1 MSKKRTRILIA
12 SLCGAALVAWAV
24 LMAVVFGKDPE
35 PKKPASV
42 SATPTATPTNAPEN
56 KIKVWLQ
63 TGEYHQDPK
72 LGRSCLMER
81 VYDPVSNQILIT
93 SYTGGVKDTVTKIEP
108 NVTTE
113 TQTWDDGSRTKT
125 LTYDHNGRCT
135 QWVEEKSIKLD
146 YSDWDSFEGDPY
158 ERTLEKEEYEYYDN
172 GNRKRCVHYWKTGD
186 GPLLMTLEVE
196 YDELGRYMKK
206 TRYSKTAD
214 GLDVR
219 PEHQSVYEYD
229 PQHEKACAVKN
240 YCWNEDTQELEFD
253 RGERLI
259 YDEDGSSRLEI
270 QYGADAEWLVVD
282 RYDPQERIV
291 YHLYQSD
298 GSWATVNYTGS
309 EIILTLHETYDDS
322 TSIAYYDKD
331 GRLLRAKSDGV
342 LTWEEDS
349 ADPILTSIRTTYE
362 YDTDGRL
369 VKIDHRV
376 SEPDGKL
383 CEWSGITT
391 LTYDDGGRLI
401 MQEFTDKEG
410 KVTSRYEWVFDG
422 RGNLTAQ
429 ITSSE
434 GSFEYTYTEVEVTEE
449 QYDAWMKRR
458 DDIGDKETTA
468 YKVSTGYFDPLA
480 DLASGY

>member
-1 MSKKRTRILIA
+1 
-12 SLCGAALVAWAV
+12 
-24 LMAVVFGKDPE
+24 
-35 PKKPASV
+35 
-42 SATPTATPTNAPEN
+42 
-56 KIKVWLQ
+56 
-63 TGEYHQDPK
+63 
-72 LGRSCLMER
+72 
-81 VYDPVSNQILIT
+81 
-93 SYTGGVKDTVTKIEP
+93 
-108 NVTTE
+108 
-113 TQTWDDGSRTKT
+113 
-125 LTYDHNGRCT
+125 
-135 QWVEEKSIKLD
+135 
-146 YSDWDSFEGDPY
+146 
-158 ERTLEKEEYEYYDN
+158 
-172 GNRKRCVHYWKTGD
+172 
-186 GPLLMTLEVE
+186 
-196 YDELGRYMKK
+196 MKK

-219 PEHQSVYEYD
+219 PEYQSVYEYD
-229 PQHEKACAVKN
+229 PQHEKAYAAKN
-240 YCWNEDTQELEFD
+240 YCRNEDTQKLEFD
-253 RGERLI
+253 GGERLI
-259 YDEDGSSRLEI
+259 YDEDGSSRFEI

-376 SEPDGKL
+376 SGPDGKL
-383 CEWSGITT
+383 CEWSVITT

-401 MQEFTDKEG
+401 MQEFTDKAG

-434 GSFEYTYTEVEVTEE
+434 GNFEYTYTEVEVTEE

-468 YKVSTGYFDPLA
+468 YKVSTGSLA
-480 DLASGY
+480 DFASGY